1 MIQAHKIPLTF
12 ELQRHHLSAAVT
24 LPLSLPPPLPPSAEQ
39 NMVQEGANLK
49 DEMVVS
55 IATGLVSVTS
65 RASMT
70 VIVIGGVVS
79 TGFYFINSVM
89 TT

>member
-1 MIQAHKIPLTF
+1 MSTTQF
-12 ELQRHHLSAAVT
+12 SE
-24 LPLSLPPPLPPSAEQ
+24 PLSLSLSLSLSEQ
-39 NMVQEGANLK
+39 NMVQEGVNLK

-70 VIVIGGVVS
+70 VVVIGGVVS
-79 TGFYFINSVM
+79 TLLMSPRHLK
-89 TT
+89 T

>member
-1 MIQAHKIPLTF
+1 
-12 ELQRHHLSAAVT
+12 
-24 LPLSLPPPLPPSAEQ
+24 
-39 NMVQEGANLK
+39 MVQEGANLK

-79 TGFYFINSVM
+79 ARFHFINYVTNDIRLS
-89 TT
+89 